1 MKSIKVNA
9 DYEAVLFGKKESLP
23 AINQALEFLAL
34 YVDERPLWT
43 QKKYSTE
50 FLAHVES
57 FTGNRPVIKKE
68 GAFDNWW
75 GELRHIE
82 LEQRL
87 NSKEMS
93 TRLNIEKGWAEDTH
107 IINEASELEILKED
121 GKYLGK
127 NPYGMS
133 GQNFLLVSRTHPP
146 QSYPMIVEP
155 LLDRV
160 YDFSHYIFP
169 NGQKICYQ
177 NIVDKRYQYRGTIF
191 RNYTMPLVETLKFY
205 SEIDSSEWGKFNE
218 ALKEIIALYQTPEL
232 QTGFSVD
239 SFVYKEK
246 GQLKIRFLSEV
257 NYRRTMGEVAFRLS
271 LKFGGVRRWSMFL
284 LTKKSALDFH
294 SLKEKI
300 KPLEWTP
307 EYSCGVILLSPEDVR
322 FEMYFLSAT
331 DEAEGKQ
338 LFEELKKL
346 LPDTELTVD
355 I

>member
-23 AINQALEFLAL
+23 VINQALEFLAL
-34 YVDERPLWT
+34 YVDERPLLS

-57 FTGNRPVIKKE
+57 FTGHKPVIKKDGPFE
-68 GAFDNWW
+68 NWW
-75 GELRHIE
+75 GELSHIE

-93 TRLNIEKGWAEDTH
+93 TRLNIEKGWADDTH
-107 IINEASELEILKED
+107 IINEVRELKVLRDER
-121 GKYLGK
+121 KYLGK

-133 GQNFLLVSRTHPP
+133 GQNFLLVGRTLPP

-191 RNYTMPLVETLKFY
+191 QNYTMPVVENLKFF
-205 SEIDSSEWGKFNE
+205 SEIDSSDWDKFNE
-218 ALKEIIALYQTPEL
+218 ALKEIIAIYQTSEL
-232 QTGFSVD
+232 KTGFSVD
-239 SFVYKEK
+239 SFVYKENN
-246 GQLKIRFLSEV
+246 QLKIRCLSEV

-284 LTKKSALDFH
+284 LAKKSALDFH

-307 EYSCGVILLSPEDVR
+307 DYSSGVILLSPEDVR

-331 DEAEGKQ
+331 DEEEGKR

-346 LPDTELTVD
+346 LPDTELTID